1 MPEFT
6 YEESS
11 SAILIRVGGIAGMVI
26 TTNLKRVS
34 FTKRYNGGIIYLGSF
49 VKDARVP
56 TKRPN
61 DLKFL

>member
-1 MPEFT
+1 
-6 YEESS
+6 
-11 SAILIRVGGIAGMVI
+11 MVI